1 MAARERI
8 KNNVEVG
15 LTLKERLQ
23 KCKKV
28 TAGVIVGMGKH
39 RLDKDIH
46 SEIQSRKR
54 QRIEKAAEAKQKA
67 AEARNSMLERLKMC
81 GLFNRM

>member
-15 LTLKERLQ
+15 LTLKERLE

-28 TAGVIVGMGKH
+28 TARVIVGMGKH
-39 RLDKDIH
+39 RLDKDIQ

-54 QRIEKAAEAKQKA
+54 QRIEKAAEAKQKGA
-67 AEARNSMLERLKMC
+67 DARNSMMEKARDV
-81 GLFNRM
+81 